1 MTCAH
6 SILVDKGYNLVGQ
19 VALIQHLLRSAVYY
33 LSAIIGQYV
42 ASCVLKVKTLGHRH
56 NAIGGTA

>member
-6 SILVDKGYNLVGQ
+6 SILVDKGCNLVGQ

-33 LSAIIGQYV
+33 LSTIIGQYV